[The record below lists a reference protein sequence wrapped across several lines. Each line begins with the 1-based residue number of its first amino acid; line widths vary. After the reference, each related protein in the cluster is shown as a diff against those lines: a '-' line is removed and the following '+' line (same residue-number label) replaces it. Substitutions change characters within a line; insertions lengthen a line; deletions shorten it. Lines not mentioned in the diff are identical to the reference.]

1 MEDFPMMKKHTRVLA
16 LGLTCTAL
24 LSLATPAM
32 AARQNT
38 STTPISASGTTSVTI
53 PSDGTLSFSQIGER
67 VKANNLTL
75 KAAQESLKQA
85 KAMDW
90 DDAID
95 EMEDAIDN
103 LNIQISQLLT
113 GSKAQLEKA
122 QADLATSL
130 NGISVT
136 DGNLT
141 GLKEVIQNTVTLST
155 LSSLSQY
162 SQMQAASLKASKESL
177 EDQLDD
183 LKEQKQDYQKTL
195 KDTERQIDYAADQ
208 TISGAES
215 LYLTILSTQLQL
227 DGLKNNTLAST
238 QRSLQ
243 EIELRYQ
250 LGQVSKLTLTQVQNG
265 YESLA
270 SSITSLEN
278 TVSTLYSSLQSLM
291 GDVPTG
297 KLRLLDTPSVTAN
310 ELSYLNYASDLSKA
324 KEKSYT
330 LYTADR
336 AVEDA
341 EDAMND
347 ARRDEG
353 KNSYQYKMA
362 EYAYQSS
369 LYKKDAAVAN
379 FEASFLNLYKAIA
392 PAQTAL
398 AAKQSVLAY
407 EQQMY
412 AVAEKKYQLG
422 NLSANALQD
431 AKDTL
436 DSAQRDVEAA
446 QLDLFTAYHSYDQAV
461 KLGLI
466 SSSNG

>member
-1 MEDFPMMKKHTRVLA
+1 MMKQHTRILA

-53 PSDGTLSFSQIGER
+53 PSDGTLAFSQIGER

-75 KAAQESLKQA
+75 KAAEESLKRA

-103 LNIQISQLLT
+103 LDIQISQLLN
-113 GSKAQLEKA
+113 GSTNQ
-122 QADLATSL
+122 LATANAALTASL
-130 NGISVT
+130 DKVSVS
-136 DGNLT
+136 GEKIKNLDDVINSAINVSM
-141 GLKEVIQNTVTLST
+141 LKTLA
-155 LSSLSQY
+155 QY
-162 SQMQAASLKASKESL
+162 GQMQAESLKSTKESL

-238 QRSLQ
+238 QRSLKV
-243 EIELRYQ
+243 IELRYQ

-265 YESLA
+265 YESLE

-297 KLRLLDTPSVTAN
+297 KLQLLDTPSVTAN

-324 KEKSYT
+324 KENSYT

-369 LYKKDAAVAN
+369 IYKKDAAVAS

-398 AAKQSVLAY
+398 AAKQSALAY

-461 KLGLI
+461 KLGLV

>member
-1 MEDFPMMKKHTRVLA
+1 MMKKHTRVLA
-16 LGLTCTAL
+16 LGLTFTAL

-32 AARQNT
+32 AARQNS

-53 PSDGTLSFSQIGER
+53 PSDGTLAFSQIGER

-75 KAAQESLKQA
+75 KSAQESLKQA

-90 DDAID
+90 NDAID

-103 LNIQISQLLT
+103 LDIQISQLLT
-113 GSKAQLEKA
+113 GSSSQLAEANKAL
-122 QADLATSL
+122 QASLASVSVSKEGFVDLGDVIKNTIAVST
-130 NGISVT
+130 
-136 DGNLT
+136 LT
-141 GLKEVIQNTVTLST
+141 TLSEYGKI
-155 LSSLSQY
+155 QVE
-162 SQMQAASLKASKESL
+162 SLKSTKESL

-183 LKEQKQDYQKTL
+183 LKEQKEDYQKTL
-195 KDTERQIDYAADQ
+195 ADTERQIDYAADQ

-238 QRSLQ
+238 QRSLK

-265 YESLA
+265 YESLE

-324 KEKSYT
+324 KENSYT

-398 AAKQSVLAY
+398 AAKQSALAY

-446 QLDLFTAYHSYDQAV
+446 QLDLFTAYHSYNQAV

>member
-1 MEDFPMMKKHTRVLA
+1 MMKKHTRVLA

-53 PSDGTLSFSQIGER
+53 PSDGTLAFSQIGER

-75 KAAQESLKQA
+75 KAAEESLKQA

-103 LNIQISQLLT
+103 LDIQISQLLN
-113 GSKAQLEKA
+113 GSSAQLE
-122 QADLATSL
+122 QAKKDL
-130 NGISVT
+130 
-136 DGNLT
+136 D
-141 GLKEVIQNTVTLST
+141 
-155 LSSLSQY
+155 SSLSSIITSTEGLSGLGDVIKNTITVSTLTTLSQY
-162 SQMQAASLKASKESL
+162 GKMQAESLKSTKESL

-238 QRSLQ
+238 QRSLK

-297 KLRLLDTPSVTAN
+297 KLQLLDTPSVTAN

-324 KEKSYT
+324 KENSYT

-362 EYAYQSS
+362 EYAYQSTI
-369 LYKKDAAVAN
+369 YKKDAAVAS

-398 AAKQSVLAY
+398 AAKQSALAY

-436 DSAQRDVEAA
+436 DSAQRDVDAA

-461 KLGLI
+461 KLGLV

>member
-1 MEDFPMMKKHTRVLA
+1 MMKRHTRVLA

-53 PSDGTLSFSQIGER
+53 PSDGTLAFSQIGER

-75 KAAQESLKQA
+75 KAAQENLKRA

-103 LNIQISQLLT
+103 VDIQISQLIN
-113 GSKAQLEKA
+113 GSSYQLEAANKA
-122 QADLATSL
+122 LTESL
-130 NGISVT
+130 GKVSVSEGTIS
-136 DGNLT
+136 NLPD
-141 GLKEVIQNTVTLST
+141 VIKNTITVSTLQTLSE
-155 LSSLSQY
+155 Y
-162 SQMQAASLKASKESL
+162 GKIQAESLKSTKESL

-195 KDTERQIDYAADQ
+195 NDTERQIDYAADQ

-238 QRSLQ
+238 QRSLK

-324 KEKSYT
+324 KENSYS

-369 LYKKDAAVAN
+369 LYKKDAAVAS

-398 AAKQSVLAY
+398 AAKQSALAY

-461 KLGLI
+461 KLGLV

>member
-1 MEDFPMMKKHTRVLA
+1 MMKKHTRVLA

-53 PSDGTLSFSQIGER
+53 PSDGTLAFSQIGER

-75 KAAQESLKQA
+75 KAAEESLKQV

-103 LNIQISQLLT
+103 LDIQISQLIN
-113 GSKAQLEKA
+113 GSSYQLEAANKA
-122 QADLATSL
+122 LTESL
-130 NGISVT
+130 GKVSVSEGTIS
-136 DGNLT
+136 NLPD
-141 GLKEVIQNTVTLST
+141 VIKNTITVSTLQTLSE
-155 LSSLSQY
+155 Y
-162 SQMQAASLKASKESL
+162 GKIQAESLKASKESL

-195 KDTERQIDYAADQ
+195 KDTERQIGYAADQ

-238 QRSLQ
+238 QRSLK

-265 YESLA
+265 YESLE

-297 KLRLLDTPSVTAN
+297 KLQLLDTPSVTAN

-324 KEKSYT
+324 KENSYT

-369 LYKKDAAVAN
+369 IYKKDAAVAS

-398 AAKQSVLAY
+398 AAKQSALAY

>member
-1 MEDFPMMKKHTRVLA
+1 MMKQHTRVLA

-53 PSDGTLSFSQIGER
+53 PSDGTLAFSQIGER

-75 KAAQESLKQA
+75 KAAEESLKQA

-103 LNIQISQLLT
+103 LDIQISQLLN
-113 GSKAQLEKA
+113 GSTNQ
-122 QADLATSL
+122 LATANAALTASL
-130 NGISVT
+130 DKVSVS
-136 DGNLT
+136 GKKIENL
-141 GLKEVIQNTVTLST
+141 GDVINSAINVSMLKTLA
-155 LSSLSQY
+155 QY
-162 SQMQAASLKASKESL
+162 GQMQAESLKSTKESL

-238 QRSLQ
+238 QRSLK

-265 YESLA
+265 YESLE

-297 KLRLLDTPSVTAN
+297 KLRLLDTPSVTAD

-324 KEKSYT
+324 KENSYT

-369 LYKKDAAVAN
+369 IYKKDAAVAS

-398 AAKQSVLAY
+398 AAKQSALAY

>member
-1 MEDFPMMKKHTRVLA
+1 MMKKHTRVLA

-53 PSDGTLSFSQIGER
+53 PSDGTLAFSQIGER

-75 KAAQESLKQA
+75 KAAEESLKQA

-103 LNIQISQLLT
+103 LDIQISQLLN
-113 GSKAQLEKA
+113 GSSAQLE
-122 QADLATSL
+122 QAKKDLDSSLSSVITSK
-130 NGISVT
+130 
-136 DGNLT
+136 DNLS
-141 GLKEVIQNTVTLST
+141 GLGSVIQNTITVST
-155 LSSLSQY
+155 LTTLSQY
-162 SQMQAASLKASKESL
+162 GKMQAESLKSTKESL

-238 QRSLQ
+238 QRSLK

-265 YESLA
+265 YESLE

-369 LYKKDAAVAN
+369 LYKKDAAVAS

-398 AAKQSVLAY
+398 AAKQSTLAY

-436 DSAQRDVEAA
+436 DSAQRDVDAA

-461 KLGLI
+461 KLGLV

>member
-1 MEDFPMMKKHTRVLA
+1 MMKKYTRVLA

-24 LSLATPAM
+24 LSLSTPAM

-53 PSDGTLSFSQIGER
+53 PSDGTLAFSQIGER

-75 KAAQESLKQA
+75 KAAEESLKQA

-103 LNIQISQLLT
+103 LDIQISQLLN
-113 GSKAQLEKA
+113 GSTNQ
-122 QADLATSL
+122 LATANAALTASL
-130 NGISVT
+130 DKVSVS
-136 DGNLT
+136 GKKIENL
-141 GLKEVIQNTVTLST
+141 GDVINSAINVSMLKTLA
-155 LSSLSQY
+155 QY
-162 SQMQAASLKASKESL
+162 GQMQAESLKSTKESL

-238 QRSLQ
+238 QRSLK

-250 LGQVSKLTLTQVQNG
+250 LGQVSRLTLTQVQNG
-265 YESLA
+265 YESLE

-297 KLRLLDTPSVTAN
+297 KLRLLDTPSVTAD

-324 KEKSYT
+324 KENSYS

-369 LYKKDAAVAN
+369 IYKKDAAVAS

-398 AAKQSVLAY
+398 AAKQSALAY

-461 KLGLI
+461 KLGLV

>member
-1 MEDFPMMKKHTRVLA
+1 MTKQHTRVLA

-53 PSDGTLSFSQIGER
+53 PSDGTLAFSQIGER

-103 LNIQISQLLT
+103 LDIQISQLLN
-113 GSKAQLEKA
+113 GSSAQLE
-122 QADLATSL
+122 QAKKDLDSSLSSVITSK
-130 NGISVT
+130 
-136 DGNLT
+136 DNLS
-141 GLKEVIQNTVTLST
+141 GLGSVIQNTITVST
-155 LSSLSQY
+155 LTTLSQY
-162 SQMQAASLKASKESL
+162 GKMQAESLKSTKESL

-195 KDTERQIDYAADQ
+195 KDTERQIGYAADQ

-238 QRSLQ
+238 QRSLK

-324 KEKSYT
+324 KENSYS

-341 EDAMND
+341 EDTMND

-369 LYKKDAAVAN
+369 LYKKDAAVAS

-398 AAKQSVLAY
+398 AAKQSALAY

-461 KLGLI
+461 KLGLV

>member
-1 MEDFPMMKKHTRVLA
+1 MMKKHTRVLA

-53 PSDGTLSFSQIGER
+53 PSDGTLAFSQIGER

-75 KAAQESLKQA
+75 KAAEESLKQA

-103 LNIQISQLLT
+103 LDIQISQLIN
-113 GSKAQLEKA
+113 GSSYQLEAANKA
-122 QADLATSL
+122 LTESL
-130 NGISVT
+130 GKVSVSEGTIS
-136 DGNLT
+136 NLPD
-141 GLKEVIQNTVTLST
+141 VIKNTITVSTLQTLSE
-155 LSSLSQY
+155 Y
-162 SQMQAASLKASKESL
+162 GKIQAESLKASKESL

-238 QRSLQ
+238 QRSLK

-369 LYKKDAAVAN
+369 IYKKDAAVAS

-398 AAKQSVLAY
+398 AAKQSALAY

-461 KLGLI
+461 KLGLV

>member
-1 MEDFPMMKKHTRVLA
+1 MMKKHTRVLA

-53 PSDGTLSFSQIGER
+53 PSDGTLAFSQIGER

-75 KAAQESLKQA
+75 KAAEESLKQA

-103 LNIQISQLLT
+103 LDIQISQLLN
-113 GSKAQLEKA
+113 GSSAQLE
-122 QADLATSL
+122 QAKKDLDSSLSSVITSK
-130 NGISVT
+130 
-136 DGNLT
+136 DNLS
-141 GLKEVIQNTVTLST
+141 GLGSVIQNTITVST
-155 LSSLSQY
+155 LTTLSQY
-162 SQMQAASLKASKESL
+162 GKMQAESLKSTKESL

-238 QRSLQ
+238 QRSLK

-324 KEKSYT
+324 KENSYT

-369 LYKKDAAVAN
+369 IYKKDAAVAS

-398 AAKQSVLAY
+398 AAKQSTLAY

-436 DSAQRDVEAA
+436 DSAQRDVDAA

-461 KLGLI
+461 KLGLV

>member
-1 MEDFPMMKKHTRVLA
+1 MMKKHTRILA

-53 PSDGTLSFSQIGER
+53 PSDGTLAFSQIGER

-75 KAAQESLKQA
+75 KAAEESLKQA

-103 LNIQISQLLT
+103 LDIQISQLLN
-113 GSKAQLEKA
+113 GSTNQ
-122 QADLATSL
+122 LATANAALTASL
-130 NGISVT
+130 DKVSVS
-136 DGNLT
+136 GEKIENL
-141 GLKEVIQNTVTLST
+141 GDVINSAINVSMLKTLA
-155 LSSLSQY
+155 QY
-162 SQMQAASLKASKESL
+162 GQMQAESLKSTKESL

-265 YESLA
+265 YESLE

-324 KEKSYT
+324 KENSYA

-369 LYKKDAAVAN
+369 IYKKDAAVAS

-398 AAKQSVLAY
+398 AAKQSALAY

-461 KLGLI
+461 KLGLV

>member
-1 MEDFPMMKKHTRVLA
+1 MMKQHTRILA

-53 PSDGTLSFSQIGER
+53 PSDGTLAFSQIGER

-75 KAAQESLKQA
+75 KAAEESLKQA

-103 LNIQISQLLT
+103 LDIQISQLLN
-113 GSKAQLEKA
+113 GSSAQLE
-122 QADLATSL
+122 QAKKDLDSSLSSVITSK
-130 NGISVT
+130 
-136 DGNLT
+136 DNLS
-141 GLKEVIQNTVTLST
+141 GLGSVIQNTITVST
-155 LSSLSQY
+155 LTTLSQY
-162 SQMQAASLKASKESL
+162 GKMQAESLKSTKESL

-238 QRSLQ
+238 QRSLK

-265 YESLA
+265 YESLE

-369 LYKKDAAVAN
+369 LYKKDAAVAS

-398 AAKQSVLAY
+398 AAKQSALAY

-461 KLGLI
+461 KLGLL

>member
-1 MEDFPMMKKHTRVLA
+1 MMKQHTRILA

-53 PSDGTLSFSQIGER
+53 PSDGTLAFSQIGER

-75 KAAQESLKQA
+75 KATQESLKQA
-85 KAMDW
+85 QAMDW
-90 DDAID
+90 NDAID

-103 LNIQISQLLT
+103 LDIQISQLLT
-113 GSKAQLEKA
+113 GSSSQLAEANKAL
-122 QADLATSL
+122 QASLASVSVSKEGFVDLGDVIKNTIAVST
-130 NGISVT
+130 
-136 DGNLT
+136 LT
-141 GLKEVIQNTVTLST
+141 TLSEYGKI
-155 LSSLSQY
+155 QVE
-162 SQMQAASLKASKESL
+162 SLKSTKESL

-183 LKEQKQDYQKTL
+183 LKEQKEDYQKTL
-195 KDTERQIDYAADQ
+195 ADTERQIDYAADQ

-238 QRSLQ
+238 QRSLK

-297 KLRLLDTPSVTAN
+297 KLRLLDTPSVTAD

-324 KEKSYT
+324 KENSYS

-369 LYKKDAAVAN
+369 IYKKDAAVAS

-398 AAKQSVLAY
+398 AAKQSALAY

-436 DSAQRDVEAA
+436 DSAQRDVDAA

-461 KLGLI
+461 KLGLV

>member
-1 MEDFPMMKKHTRVLA
+1 MMKQHTRVLA

-53 PSDGTLSFSQIGER
+53 PSDGTLAFSQIGER

-103 LNIQISQLLT
+103 LDIQISQLLT

-238 QRSLQ
+238 QRSLK

-324 KEKSYT
+324 KENSYT

-369 LYKKDAAVAN
+369 IYKKDAAVAS

-398 AAKQSVLAY
+398 AAKQSALAY

-446 QLDLFTAYHSYDQAV
+446 QLDLFTAYHSYNQAV
-461 KLGLI
+461 KLGLV

>member
-1 MEDFPMMKKHTRVLA
+1 MMKQHTRVLA

-53 PSDGTLSFSQIGER
+53 PSDGTLAFSQIGER

-75 KAAQESLKQA
+75 KAAEESLKQA

-103 LNIQISQLLT
+103 LDIQISQLLN
-113 GSKAQLEKA
+113 GSSAQLE
-122 QADLATSL
+122 QAKKDLDSSLSSVITSK
-130 NGISVT
+130 
-136 DGNLT
+136 DGLSDL
-141 GLKEVIQNTVTLST
+141 GSVIQNTITVST
-155 LSSLSQY
+155 LTTLSQY
-162 SQMQAASLKASKESL
+162 GKMQAESLKSTKESL

-238 QRSLQ
+238 QRSLK

-265 YESLA
+265 YESLE

-310 ELSYLNYASDLSKA
+310 ELSYLNYASDLAKA
-324 KEKSYT
+324 KENSYT

-369 LYKKDAAVAN
+369 IYKKDAAVAS

-398 AAKQSVLAY
+398 AAKQSALAY

-461 KLGLI
+461 KLGLV

>member
-1 MEDFPMMKKHTRVLA
+1 MMKQHTRVLA

-85 KAMDW
+85 QAMDW
-90 DDAID
+90 NDAID
-95 EMEDAIDN
+95 EMEDAIDD
-103 LNIQISQLLT
+103 LDFQISQLLN
-113 GSKAQLEKA
+113 GSTEQLKKA
-122 QADLATSL
+122 QADLTTSL
-130 NGISVT
+130 SEISVV
-136 DGNLT
+136 DNKLT
-141 GLKEVIQNTVTLST
+141 GLEKVIKNTVALST
-155 LSSLSQY
+155 LSSFSQY

-183 LKEQKQDYQKTL
+183 LKEQKEDYQKTL
-195 KDTERQIDYAADQ
+195 ADTERQIDYAADQ

-238 QRSLQ
+238 QRSLK

-297 KLRLLDTPSVTAN
+297 KLRLLDTPSVTAD

-324 KEKSYT
+324 KENSYT

-369 LYKKDAAVAN
+369 IYKKDAAVAS

-398 AAKQSVLAY
+398 AAKQSTLAY

-461 KLGLI
+461 KLGLV

>member
-1 MEDFPMMKKHTRVLA
+1 MMKKHTRVLA

-53 PSDGTLSFSQIGER
+53 PSDGTLAFSQIGER

-75 KAAQESLKQA
+75 KAAEESLKQA

-103 LNIQISQLLT
+103 LDIQISQLLT

-238 QRSLQ
+238 QRSLK

-297 KLRLLDTPSVTAN
+297 KLRLLDTPSVTAD

-369 LYKKDAAVAN
+369 IYKKDAAVAS

-398 AAKQSVLAY
+398 AAKQSALAY

-461 KLGLI
+461 KLGLV

>member
-1 MEDFPMMKKHTRVLA
+1 MMKKHTRVLA

-53 PSDGTLSFSQIGER
+53 PSDGTLAFSQIGER

-75 KAAQESLKQA
+75 KSAQESLKQA

-90 DDAID
+90 NDAID

-103 LNIQISQLLT
+103 LDIQISQLLT
-113 GSKAQLEKA
+113 GSSSQLAEANKAL
-122 QADLATSL
+122 QASLASVSVSKEGFVDLGDVIKNTIAVST
-130 NGISVT
+130 
-136 DGNLT
+136 LT
-141 GLKEVIQNTVTLST
+141 TLSEYGKI
-155 LSSLSQY
+155 QVE
-162 SQMQAASLKASKESL
+162 SLKSTKESL

-183 LKEQKQDYQKTL
+183 LKEQKEDYQKTL
-195 KDTERQIDYAADQ
+195 ADTERQIDYAADQ

-238 QRSLQ
+238 QRSLK

-265 YESLA
+265 YESLE

-324 KEKSYT
+324 KENSYS

-369 LYKKDAAVAN
+369 LYKKDAAVAS

-398 AAKQSVLAY
+398 AAKQSALAY

>member
-1 MEDFPMMKKHTRVLA
+1 MMKKHTRVLA

-53 PSDGTLSFSQIGER
+53 PSDGTLAFSQIGER

-75 KAAQESLKQA
+75 KAAEESLKQA

-103 LNIQISQLLT
+103 LDIQISQLLN
-113 GSKAQLEKA
+113 GSTNQ
-122 QADLATSL
+122 LATANAALTASL
-130 NGISVT
+130 DKVSVS
-136 DGNLT
+136 GEKIENL
-141 GLKEVIQNTVTLST
+141 GDVINSAINVSMLKTLA
-155 LSSLSQY
+155 QY
-162 SQMQAASLKASKESL
+162 GQMQAESLKSTKESL

-238 QRSLQ
+238 QRSLKV
-243 EIELRYQ
+243 IELRYQ

-265 YESLA
+265 YESLE

-297 KLRLLDTPSVTAN
+297 KLQLLDTPSVTAN

-324 KEKSYT
+324 KENSYT

-369 LYKKDAAVAN
+369 IYKKDAAVAS

-398 AAKQSVLAY
+398 AAKQSALAY

-461 KLGLI
+461 KLGLV

>member
-1 MEDFPMMKKHTRVLA
+1 MMKKHTRVLA

-53 PSDGTLSFSQIGER
+53 PSDGTLAFSQIGER

-75 KAAQESLKQA
+75 KAAEESLKQA

-103 LNIQISQLLT
+103 LDIQISQLLT

-162 SQMQAASLKASKESL
+162 SQMQAASLKASKESM

-238 QRSLQ
+238 QRSLK

-297 KLRLLDTPSVTAN
+297 KLTLLDTPSVTAN

-369 LYKKDAAVAN
+369 LYKKDAAVAS

-392 PAQTAL
+392 PAQSAL
-398 AAKQSVLAY
+398 AAKQSALTY

-436 DSAQRDVEAA
+436 DSAQRNVEAA

-461 KLGLI
+461 KLGLV

>member
-1 MEDFPMMKKHTRVLA
+1 MMKKHTRVLA
-16 LGLTCTAL
+16 LGLTFTAL

-103 LNIQISQLLT
+103 LDIQISQLLN
-113 GSKAQLEKA
+113 GSTNQ
-122 QADLATSL
+122 LATANAALTASL
-130 NGISVT
+130 DKVSVS
-136 DGNLT
+136 GEKIENL
-141 GLKEVIQNTVTLST
+141 GDVINSAINVSMLKTLA
-155 LSSLSQY
+155 QY
-162 SQMQAASLKASKESL
+162 GQMQAESLKSTKESL

-238 QRSLQ
+238 QRSLK

-265 YESLA
+265 YESLE

-310 ELSYLNYASDLSKA
+310 ELSYLNYASDLAKA

-330 LYTADR
+330 LYTANR

-369 LYKKDAAVAN
+369 LYKKDAAVAS

-398 AAKQSVLAY
+398 AAKQSALAY

-412 AVAEKKYQLG
+412 AVAKKKYQLG

-461 KLGLI
+461 KLGLV

>member
-1 MEDFPMMKKHTRVLA
+1 MMKKHTRVLA

-32 AARQNT
+32 AARQNS

-103 LNIQISQLLT
+103 LDIQISQLLN
-113 GSKAQLEKA
+113 GSSAQLE
-122 QADLATSL
+122 QAKKDL
-130 NGISVT
+130 
-136 DGNLT
+136 D
-141 GLKEVIQNTVTLST
+141 
-155 LSSLSQY
+155 SSLSSIITSTEGLSGLGDVIKNTITVSTLTTLSQY
-162 SQMQAASLKASKESL
+162 GKMQAESLKSTKESL

-238 QRSLQ
+238 QRSLK

-392 PAQTAL
+392 PAQSAL
-398 AAKQSVLAY
+398 AAKQSALAY

>member
-1 MEDFPMMKKHTRVLA
+1 MMKKHTRVLA

-103 LNIQISQLLT
+103 LDIQISQLLN
-113 GSKAQLEKA
+113 GSTEQLKKA
-122 QADLATSL
+122 QADLTTSL
-130 NGISVT
+130 NEISVV
-136 DGNLT
+136 DNKLT
-141 GLKEVIQNTVTLST
+141 GLEELIKNTVALST
-155 LSSLSQY
+155 LSSFSQY

-183 LKEQKQDYQKTL
+183 LKEQKADYQKTL
-195 KDTERQIDYAADQ
+195 ADTERQIDYAADQ

-238 QRSLQ
+238 QRSLK

-265 YESLA
+265 YESLE

-297 KLRLLDTPSVTAN
+297 KLQLLDTPSVTAN

-324 KEKSYT
+324 KENSYS

-369 LYKKDAAVAN
+369 LYKKDAAVAS

-398 AAKQSVLAY
+398 AAKQSALAY

>member
-1 MEDFPMMKKHTRVLA
+1 MMKKHTRVLA
-16 LGLTCTAL
+16 LGLTFTAL

-85 KAMDW
+85 QAMDW
-90 DDAID
+90 NDAID
-95 EMEDAIDN
+95 EMEDAIDD
-103 LNIQISQLLT
+103 LDFQISQLLN
-113 GSKAQLEKA
+113 GSTEQLKKA
-122 QADLATSL
+122 QADLTTSL
-130 NGISVT
+130 SRISVV
-136 DGNLT
+136 DNKLT
-141 GLKEVIQNTVTLST
+141 GLEKVIKNTVALST
-155 LSSLSQY
+155 LSSFSQY

-183 LKEQKQDYQKTL
+183 LKEQKEDYQKTL
-195 KDTERQIDYAADQ
+195 ADTERQIDYAADQ

-238 QRSLQ
+238 QRSLK
-243 EIELRYQ
+243 EIELRHQ

-265 YESLA
+265 YESLE
-270 SSITSLEN
+270 SSIISLEN

-297 KLRLLDTPSVTAN
+297 KLRLLDTPSVTAD

-324 KEKSYT
+324 KENSYS

-369 LYKKDAAVAN
+369 IYKKDAAVAS

-398 AAKQSVLAY
+398 AAKQSALAY

-461 KLGLI
+461 KLGLV

>member
-1 MEDFPMMKKHTRVLA
+1 MMKQHTRILA

-53 PSDGTLSFSQIGER
+53 PSDGTLAFSQIGER

-75 KAAQESLKQA
+75 KAAEESLKQA

-103 LNIQISQLLT
+103 LDIQISQLLN
-113 GSKAQLEKA
+113 GSSAQLE
-122 QADLATSL
+122 QAKKDLDSSLSSVITSK
-130 NGISVT
+130 
-136 DGNLT
+136 DGLSDL
-141 GLKEVIQNTVTLST
+141 GSVIQNTITVST
-155 LSSLSQY
+155 LTTLSQY
-162 SQMQAASLKASKESL
+162 GKMQAESLKSTKESL

-238 QRSLQ
+238 QRSLK

-297 KLRLLDTPSVTAN
+297 KLRLLDTPSVTAD

-369 LYKKDAAVAN
+369 LYKKDAAVAS

-398 AAKQSVLAY
+398 AAKQSALAY

-461 KLGLI
+461 KLGLV

>member
-1 MEDFPMMKKHTRVLA
+1 MMKQHTRVLA

-103 LNIQISQLLT
+103 LDIQISQLLN
-113 GSKAQLEKA
+113 GSTNQ
-122 QADLATSL
+122 LATANAALTASL
-130 NGISVT
+130 DKVSVS
-136 DGNLT
+136 GEKIENL
-141 GLKEVIQNTVTLST
+141 GDVINSAINVSMLKTLA
-155 LSSLSQY
+155 QY
-162 SQMQAASLKASKESL
+162 GQMQAESLKSTKESL

-238 QRSLQ
+238 QRSLK

-250 LGQVSKLTLTQVQNG
+250 
-265 YESLA
+265 
-270 SSITSLEN
+270 
-278 TVSTLYSSLQSLM
+278 LYSSLQSLM

-297 KLRLLDTPSVTAN
+297 KLQLLDTPSVTAN

-369 LYKKDAAVAN
+369 LYKKDAAVAS
-379 FEASFLNLYKAIA
+379 FAASFLNLYKAIA

-398 AAKQSVLAY
+398 AAKQSALAY

-412 AVAEKKYQLG
+412 AMAEKKYQLG

-461 KLGLI
+461 KLGLV

>member
-1 MEDFPMMKKHTRVLA
+1 MMKKHTRVLA

-75 KAAQESLKQA
+75 KAAEESLKQA

-103 LNIQISQLLT
+103 LDIQISQLLN
-113 GSKAQLEKA
+113 GSTEQLKKA
-122 QADLATSL
+122 QADLTTSL
-130 NGISVT
+130 NRISVV
-136 DGNLT
+136 DNKLT
-141 GLKEVIQNTVTLST
+141 GLEELIKNTVALST
-155 LSSLSQY
+155 LSSFSQY

-183 LKEQKQDYQKTL
+183 LKEQKADYQKTL
-195 KDTERQIDYAADQ
+195 ADTERQIDYAADQ

-238 QRSLQ
+238 QRSLK

-297 KLRLLDTPSVTAN
+297 KLQLLDTPSVTAN

-369 LYKKDAAVAN
+369 IYKKDAAVAN

-398 AAKQSVLAY
+398 AAKQSALAY

-446 QLDLFTAYHSYDQAV
+446 QLDLFTAYHSYNQAV
-461 KLGLI
+461 KLGLV

>member
-1 MEDFPMMKKHTRVLA
+1 MMKQHTRILA
-16 LGLTCTAL
+16 LSLTCTAL

-53 PSDGTLSFSQIGER
+53 PSDGTLAFSQIGER

-75 KAAQESLKQA
+75 KAAEESLKQA

-103 LNIQISQLLT
+103 LDIQISQLLN
-113 GSKAQLEKA
+113 GSSAQLE
-122 QADLATSL
+122 QAKKDLDSSLSSVITSK
-130 NGISVT
+130 
-136 DGNLT
+136 DNLS
-141 GLKEVIQNTVTLST
+141 GLGSVIQNTITVST
-155 LSSLSQY
+155 LTTLSQY
-162 SQMQAASLKASKESL
+162 GKMQAESLKSTKESL

-238 QRSLQ
+238 QRSLK

-324 KEKSYT
+324 KENSYS

-347 ARRDEG
+347 ARRDKG

-369 LYKKDAAVAN
+369 IYKKDAAVAS
-379 FEASFLNLYKAIA
+379 FEVSFLNLYKAIA

-398 AAKQSVLAY
+398 AAKQSALAY

-461 KLGLI
+461 KLGLV

>member
-1 MEDFPMMKKHTRVLA
+1 MMKQHTRVLA

-75 KAAQESLKQA
+75 KAAEESLKQA

-103 LNIQISQLLT
+103 LDIQISQLLN
-113 GSKAQLEKA
+113 GSTEQLKKA
-122 QADLATSL
+122 QADLTTSL
-130 NGISVT
+130 NRISVV
-136 DGNLT
+136 DNKLT
-141 GLKEVIQNTVTLST
+141 GLEELIKNTVALST
-155 LSSLSQY
+155 LSSFSQY

-183 LKEQKQDYQKTL
+183 LKEQKADYQKTL
-195 KDTERQIDYAADQ
+195 ADTERQIDYAADQ

-238 QRSLQ
+238 QRSLK

-310 ELSYLNYASDLSKA
+310 ELSYLNYASDLAKA

-369 LYKKDAAVAN
+369 LYKKDAAVAS

-398 AAKQSVLAY
+398 AAKQSALAY

-412 AVAEKKYQLG
+412 AVAKKKYQLG

>member
-1 MEDFPMMKKHTRVLA
+1 MMKQHTRILA

-53 PSDGTLSFSQIGER
+53 PSDGTLAFSQIGER

-75 KAAQESLKQA
+75 KAAEESLKQA

-95 EMEDAIDN
+95 EMEDAIDD
-103 LNIQISQLLT
+103 LDFQISQLLN
-113 GSKAQLEKA
+113 GSSNQLEIA
-122 QADLATSL
+122 NAALTASL
-130 NGISVT
+130 NDVSISG
-136 DGNLT
+136 D
-141 GLKEVIQNTVTLST
+141 KIQNLDKVIESSINVSMLKTLA
-155 LSSLSQY
+155 QY
-162 SQMQAASLKASKESL
+162 SRIQAESLKSTKESL

-238 QRSLQ
+238 QRSLK

-324 KEKSYT
+324 KENSYS

-369 LYKKDAAVAN
+369 LYKKDAAVAS

-398 AAKQSVLAY
+398 AAKQSALAY

-461 KLGLI
+461 KLGLV

>member
-1 MEDFPMMKKHTRVLA
+1 MMKKHTRVLA

-38 STTPISASGTTSVTI
+38 STTPISASSTTSVTI
-53 PSDGTLSFSQIGER
+53 PSDGTLAFSQIGER

-75 KAAQESLKQA
+75 KAAEESLKQA

-103 LNIQISQLLT
+103 LDIQISQLLT

-238 QRSLQ
+238 QRSLK

-265 YESLA
+265 YESLE

-324 KEKSYT
+324 KENSYT

-369 LYKKDAAVAN
+369 LYKKDAAVAS

-398 AAKQSVLAY
+398 AAKQSALAY

-446 QLDLFTAYHSYDQAV
+446 QLDLFTAYHSYNQAV
-461 KLGLI
+461 KLGLV

>member
-1 MEDFPMMKKHTRVLA
+1 MMKKHTRILA

-75 KAAQESLKQA
+75 KAAEESLKQA

-103 LNIQISQLLT
+103 LDIQISQLLN
-113 GSKAQLEKA
+113 GSSAQLE
-122 QADLATSL
+122 QAKKDL
-130 NGISVT
+130 
-136 DGNLT
+136 D
-141 GLKEVIQNTVTLST
+141 
-155 LSSLSQY
+155 SSLSSIITSTEGLSGLGDVIKNTITVSTLTTLSQY
-162 SQMQAASLKASKESL
+162 GKIQAESLKSTKESL

-238 QRSLQ
+238 QRSLK

-324 KEKSYT
+324 KENSYT

-369 LYKKDAAVAN
+369 LYKKDAAVAS

-398 AAKQSVLAY
+398 AAKQSTLAY

-461 KLGLI
+461 KLGLV

>member
-1 MEDFPMMKKHTRVLA
+1 MMKQHTRVLA

-85 KAMDW
+85 QAMDW
-90 DDAID
+90 NDAID

-103 LNIQISQLLT
+103 LDIQISQLLT
-113 GSKAQLEKA
+113 GSSSQLAEANKAL
-122 QADLATSL
+122 QASLASVSVSKEGFVDLGDVIKNTIAVST
-130 NGISVT
+130 
-136 DGNLT
+136 LT
-141 GLKEVIQNTVTLST
+141 TLSEYGKI
-155 LSSLSQY
+155 QVE
-162 SQMQAASLKASKESL
+162 SLKSTKESL

-183 LKEQKQDYQKTL
+183 LKEQKEDYQKTL
-195 KDTERQIDYAADQ
+195 ADTERQIDYAADQ

-238 QRSLQ
+238 QRSLK

-265 YESLA
+265 YESLE

-310 ELSYLNYASDLSKA
+310 ELSYLNYAPDLSKA
-324 KEKSYT
+324 KENSYT

-369 LYKKDAAVAN
+369 IYKKDAAVAS

-398 AAKQSVLAY
+398 AAKQSALAY

-461 KLGLI
+461 KLGLV

>member
-1 MEDFPMMKKHTRVLA
+1 MMKQHTRVLA

-75 KAAQESLKQA
+75 KAAEESLKQA

-103 LNIQISQLLT
+103 LDIQISQLLN
-113 GSKAQLEKA
+113 GSSAQLE
-122 QADLATSL
+122 QAKKDLDSSLSSVITSK
-130 NGISVT
+130 
-136 DGNLT
+136 DNLS
-141 GLKEVIQNTVTLST
+141 GLGSVIQNTITVST
-155 LSSLSQY
+155 LTTLSQY
-162 SQMQAASLKASKESL
+162 GKMQAESLKSTKESL

-238 QRSLQ
+238 QRSLK

-265 YESLA
+265 YESLE
-270 SSITSLEN
+270 SSIISLEN

-324 KEKSYT
+324 KENSYT

-369 LYKKDAAVAN
+369 IYKKDAAVAS

-398 AAKQSVLAY
+398 AAKQSTLAY

-461 KLGLI
+461 KLGLV

>member
-1 MEDFPMMKKHTRVLA
+1 MMKKHTRVLA

-38 STTPISASGTTSVTI
+38 STTPISASATTSVTI
-53 PSDGTLSFSQIGER
+53 PSDGTLAFSQIGER

-75 KAAQESLKQA
+75 KAAEESLKQA

-103 LNIQISQLLT
+103 LDIQISQLLT

-130 NGISVT
+130 NEISVT

-238 QRSLQ
+238 QRSLKV
-243 EIELRYQ
+243 IELRYQ

-297 KLRLLDTPSVTAN
+297 KLQLLDTPSVTAN

-369 LYKKDAAVAN
+369 IYKKDAAVAS

-398 AAKQSVLAY
+398 AAKQSALAY

-461 KLGLI
+461 KLGLV

>member
-1 MEDFPMMKKHTRVLA
+1 MMKQHTRVLA

-53 PSDGTLSFSQIGER
+53 PSDGTLAFSQIGER

-75 KAAQESLKQA
+75 KAAEESLKQA

-103 LNIQISQLLT
+103 LDIQISQLLT

-136 DGNLT
+136 GGNLT

-238 QRSLQ
+238 QRSLK

-265 YESLA
+265 YESLE
-270 SSITSLEN
+270 SSIISLEN

-324 KEKSYT
+324 KENSYT

-369 LYKKDAAVAN
+369 IYKKDAAVAS

-398 AAKQSVLAY
+398 AAKQSALAY

-436 DSAQRDVEAA
+436 DSAQRDVDAA
-446 QLDLFTAYHSYDQAV
+446 QLDLFTVYHSYDQAV
-461 KLGLI
+461 KLGLV

>member
-1 MEDFPMMKKHTRVLA
+1 MMKKHTRVLA

-53 PSDGTLSFSQIGER
+53 PSDGTLAFSQIGER

-75 KAAQESLKQA
+75 KSAQESLKQA

-90 DDAID
+90 NDAID

-103 LNIQISQLLT
+103 LDIQISQLLT
-113 GSKAQLEKA
+113 GSSSQLAEANKAL
-122 QADLATSL
+122 QASLASVSVSKEGFVDLGDVIKNTIAVST
-130 NGISVT
+130 
-136 DGNLT
+136 LT
-141 GLKEVIQNTVTLST
+141 TLSEYGKI
-155 LSSLSQY
+155 QVE
-162 SQMQAASLKASKESL
+162 SLKSTKESL

-183 LKEQKQDYQKTL
+183 LKEQKEDYQKTL
-195 KDTERQIDYAADQ
+195 ADTERQIDYAADQ

-238 QRSLQ
+238 QRSLK

-324 KEKSYT
+324 KENSYS

-369 LYKKDAAVAN
+369 IYKKDAAVAS

-398 AAKQSVLAY
+398 AAKQSALAY